1 MATFYAPANPFVVR
15 LNKDNGILTSD
26 LIFDLLQYIFQLK
39 YMHKVWSYMYMKV
52 HTAKEVRADLLK
64 VSEIS
69 EGCGPHFENYCLKG
83 EGKRG
88 ENELQVCIYIDL
100 VYQSNS
106 T

>member
-52 HTAKEVRADLLK
+52 HTYGKGGQSRPAKGFRNL
-64 VSEIS
+64 
-69 EGCGPHFENYCLKG
+69 
-83 EGKRG
+83 RG
-88 ENELQVCIYIDL
+88 MWA
-100 VYQSNS
+100 
-106 T
+106 TF